1 MALYPGKLAYMGIA
15 LQGASTTPVTP
26 RKFLPIKDIDFNT
39 VPDHTYVTEYR
50 NKMESS
56 RAPIRSG
63 IDTTGSISAYAYPD
77 VFIYTLWGA
86 MGTAVT
92 TTPATTTPQIYSH
105 LLSVNS
111 TDIPSWTILE
121 GLSTLS
127 FYAYPQS
134 KVKTWKM
141 SLKGGEPLT
150 IDVDYVGSA
159 MARTANVTPAYQTV
173 TPQPA
178 FTFAHAGAKIE
189 GSITTLIQEM
199 DLTIERSTEAIKTM
213 NNSLDATYVYPQDFK
228 ASGNL
233 KMFFDS
239 ETEFNR
245 FQGLP
250 AATTPVMQ
258 TTATPVKL
266 DLYLISNSITGTY
279 MNAVT
284 MTFPEV
290 YYDKMDFKR
299 ASDGYVGINFDF
311 TAAYNESA
319 GYSMTATLQNAISPV
334 TPT

>member
-1 MALYPGKLAYMGIA
+1 MALYPGKLAYCGIA

-26 RKFLPIKDIDFNT
+26 RKYLPVKDIDFNT

-63 IDTTGSISAYAYPD
+63 IDTTGSLSAYAYPD
-77 VFIYTLWGA
+77 ILTYTLWGA
-86 MGTAVT
+86 MGAATT
-92 TTPATTTPQIYSH
+92 TTPAANVYKH
-105 LLSVNS
+105 ALSVNPS
-111 TDIPSWTILE
+111 DIPSWTMHQ

-127 FYAYPQS
+127 FYSYPQS

-150 IDVDYVGSA
+150 VDVDYVSSA
-159 MARTANVTPAYQTV
+159 MARSATITPTYQTT
-173 TPQPA
+173 TPPRA
-178 FTFAHAGAKIE
+178 FTFADASAKIE
-189 GSITTLIQEM
+189 TVATTLIQEM
-199 DLTIERSTEAIKTM
+199 DLTIERETEAIKTM
-213 NNSLDATYVYPQDFK
+213 NASLDATYIYPQDFK

-250 AATTPVMQ
+250 AATTPIMQ
-258 TTATPVKL
+258 NAATPIRL
-266 DLYLISNSITGTY
+266 DIYLIGSAVSATY
-279 MNAVT
+279 LQAVT
-284 MTFPEV
+284 LTFPEV

-311 TAAYNESA
+311 TAAYNETA
-319 GYSMTATLQNAISPV
+319 GYSMTAEIQNGVTLV
-334 TPT
+334 TPV